1 VTWLG
6 ENIMP
11 TIDLNGV
18 PIYTFAHRAGDGS
31 IPPLVLIHGAGG
43 RYDHW
48 PPEVRRLD
56 ATATYAPDLPGH
68 GRSGGVARRS
78 IAARAADVLALADA
92 LGLDRFVAAGHS
104 MGGAVALQLALDAP
118 GRIAGLA
125 LIASGA
131 RLRIAPDLLGG
142 LVGDASA
149 AIDFIIKHSFGP
161 DVDEDI
167 RRLARRQLHA
177 VDPVTLRADYAACDA
192 FDVRDRL
199 GEIAAPALV
208 VCGTADRMTPPGFS
222 EHLAMRLPV
231 AELRVF
237 EGAGHMLPA
246 ERPDALA
253 RALGGWLAR
262 TFGENMV

>member
-1 VTWLG
+1 
-6 ENIMP
+6 MP
-11 TIDLNGV
+11 TIDVNGA

-48 PPEVRRLD
+48 PPGVRRLD
-56 ATATYAPDLPGH
+56 AAAVYAPDLPGH
-68 GRSGGVARRS
+68 GRSGGVAREN
-78 IAARAADVLALADA
+78 IGAYAADVLALADA
-92 LGLDRFVAAGHS
+92 LGLSRFVAAGHS

-131 RLRIAPDLLGG
+131 RLRVAPDLLGG
-142 LVGDASA
+142 LDGGAGA
-149 AIDFIIKHSFGP
+149 AIDFIITHSLGP
-161 DVDEDI
+161 DVDTSI
-167 RRLARRQLHA
+167 RQLARRQLHA
-177 VDPVTLRADYAACDA
+177 VDPATLRADYAACDA

-208 VCGTADRMTPPGFS
+208 ACGTADRMTPLSFG
-222 EHLAMRLPV
+222 EHLAMRLPA
-231 AELRVF
+231 AELRIF

-262 TFGENMV
+262 TFGENTA